1 MFLQSR
7 TISAMI
13 FSMEVTKEESRQAIE
28 PQFLSQAQASGVTLH
43 IGQMNK
49 TEHEG
54 TIRDIG
60 RYEIN
65 LEENGKIITIL
76 KQEMAYLT
84 APHPVLNVPE
94 PQQTS
99 GPVDEAPSAPAPGKP
114 NIQQEFLD
122 KAIKENQL
130 LTLYLINGQR
140 IRAHIEAYDNFTI
153 LLKLAGK
160 VGIKTGNGI
169 TIDMRL
175 TKQDVADMVGTTVET
190 SIRTFTKF
198 KKAGLLADK
207 DGKIVI
213 LDKDGLEGFS
223 S

>member
-1 MFLQSR
+1 MFLQSG

-65 LEENGKIITIL
+65 LEENGKLVTIL

-84 APHPVLNVPE
+84 APHPVLIVPG

-99 GPVDEAPSAPAPGKP
+99 GAADEVPAAPSPGKP

-140 IRAHIEAYDNFTI
+140 VRAHIEAYDNFTI
-153 LLKLAGK
+153 LLNEEGK
-160 VGIKTGNGI
+160 QHLYYKHSI
-169 TIDMRL
+169 TTINR
-175 TKQDVADMVGTTVET
+175 
-190 SIRTFTKF
+190 
-198 KKAGLLADK
+198 
-207 DGKIVI
+207 
-213 LDKDGLEGFS
+213 
-223 S
+223 